1 MTADR
6 PRKWILGDEIL
17 LEAARRMPSTMDQLR
32 EIRGLESRAIDA
44 WGPTLLER
52 IAAARTEPRET
63 WPTLPPSRRLNM
75 QQEALVDAMM
85 AVIRLR
91 GSQHKVSALALAS
104 RKQVERLILDGAD
117 VPLLHGWRAAIAGDE
132 VQNLLRGKLGLEVH
146 EGTLRTVAIS

>member
-1 MTADR
+1 
-6 PRKWILGDEIL
+6 
-17 LEAARRMPSTMDQLR
+17 
-32 EIRGLESRAIDA
+32 
-44 WGPTLLER
+44 
-52 IAAARTEPRET
+52 
-63 WPTLPPSRRLNM
+63 
-75 QQEALVDAMM
+75 MM